1 MSAFYTTVAK
11 YYDAETGDK
20 TDDLQMYSRLAER
33 YGGPI
38 LDIGC
43 GTGRVLLHL
52 AQEGYAA
59 HGIDDNRAMLARLEA
74 KLSALPHLR
83 DHIRI
88 YEGDV
93 LHVDPKERYALILL
107 TYNALM
113 HFHDQDQQLALLR
126 RLRGWMANGGLLAL
140 DLPNA
145 GETFASQDTDA
156 ITYER
161 SFLDSETGHMV
172 MLQSISQLDRTTQLL
187 DVQWIYDEIGGD
199 GIVRRMVVP
208 HRLRYYFYPEVR
220 LLLLLSGFEVQDVFG
235 DTDEGPYEAG
245 CERMIV
251 YARPV

>member
-1 MSAFYTTVAK
+1 MSAFYTMVAK
-11 YYDAETGDK
+11 YYDAETGDR
-20 TDDLQMYSRLAER
+20 TDDLLMYSRLAEV

-43 GTGRVLLHL
+43 GTGRILLHL

-59 HGIDDNRAMLARLEA
+59 HGIDNNRAMLDRLEL
-74 KLSALPHLR
+74 KLKALGHLR
-83 DHIRI
+83 QHIRV

-93 LHVDPKERYALILL
+93 LQVDPKERYALILL

-126 RLRGWMANGGLLAL
+126 RLRAWVANGGLLVI

-145 GETFASQDTDA
+145 GETFATQDTDA

-161 SFLDSETGHMV
+161 SFLDPETGHLV
-172 MLQSISQLDRTTQLL
+172 MLQSISRLDRTTQLL
-187 DVQWIYDEIGGD
+187 DVQWIYDEIGED
-199 GIVRRMVVP
+199 GALRRLVVP
-208 HRLRYYFYPEVR
+208 HRLRYYFCPEIR
-220 LLLLLSGFEVQDVFG
+220 LLLMLSGFEVQDVFG
-235 DTDEGPYEAG
+235 DTDEGPFEEG
-245 CERMIV
+245 CERMVV